1 MPRLR
6 LLEQFVVQ
14 QLGISEPLKPRML
27 DASVRVLRVPGAGV
41 AAQRRLPL
49 VILFQFGRESPTL
62 KQSPS
67 RPRFFVSSQEHQRS
81 QQWASSRGPP
91 QYLRI
96 QLPVQSTL
104 VVAAPVERQLPPG
117 SSCAL

>member
-1 MPRLR
+1 LR

-14 QLGISEPLKPRML
+14 QLGISEPLKPPML
-27 DASVRVLRVPGAGV
+27 DASVRVLHVLGAGV
-41 AAQRRLPL
+41 AAQPRLPL

-81 QQWASSRGPP
+81 QQWAPSRAAP
-91 QYLRI
+91 QNLRI
-96 QLPVQSTL
+96 QLPVQSTP
-104 VVAAPVERQLPPG
+104 AAGARAESQLLPR
-117 SSCAL
+117 SFCAV